1 MICNNCRNKPICIH
15 TEYFKRYDY
24 LNISSCKYINEIK
37 IENKSAI
44 MESIQRFQEIDS
56 LKPFSPKKPN
66 LTILKDKE
74 PTEEFPDLKGDPVE
88 CPNCNRNTYDK
99 LIKCHECGTETCGMC
114 SNPDITVDSFGNET
128 IITLCDN
135 CFNKLHEDDI
145 EIEDDGL
152 SLYESLAKEL
162 IGDDDID
169 E

>member
-24 LNISSCKYINEIK
+24 LDISSCKYINEIK
-37 IENKSAI
+37 TWSEDKIETL
-44 MESIQRFQEIDS
+44 ESLQKPMKLEV
-56 LKPFSPKKPN
+56 LKPFSPKKAPG
-66 LTILKDKE
+66 LFE

-88 CPNCNRNTYDK
+88 CPNCSRNTYDK

-114 SNPDITVDSFGNET
+114 SNPDITVDSFGYET

-152 SLYESLAKEL
+152 SLYESLAKDL
-162 IGDDDID
+162 IGDDNID